1 MGENDNKIPYSLKCH
16 KKTNDDVI
24 VYRLDD
30 QSKKWIEKRKNKN
43 LTISLNR
50 TPMVFQRYSHSK
62 VKPGT
67 HTPYCRITF
76 SMILWF
82 LVVFKVQNV
91 SLCVIFKW
99 STILLFV
106 VSRNFKTGRR
116 SPWPSPGQWKKK
128 IRLRFD
134 SIVRCTQI
142 IFIVWLKRHKKMMI
156 INITNNILEISAVF
170 PICVRRAFRIFFVK
184 VNRFIGT

>member
-76 SMILWF
+76 SMIL
-82 LVVFKVQNV
+82 LVLVAIKVKHV
-91 SLCVIFKW
+91 SLCIIFKW

-106 VSRNFKTGRR
+106 ASRNVKTGRR
-116 SPWPSPGQWKKK
+116 SPRPSPGLWKKSTS
-128 IRLRFD
+128 LRCD
-134 SIVRCTQI
+134 CPMCTND
-142 IFIVWLKRHKKMMI
+142 FNSLVKGANKK
-156 INITNNILEISAVF
+156 
-170 PICVRRAFRIFFVK
+170 
-184 VNRFIGT
+184 